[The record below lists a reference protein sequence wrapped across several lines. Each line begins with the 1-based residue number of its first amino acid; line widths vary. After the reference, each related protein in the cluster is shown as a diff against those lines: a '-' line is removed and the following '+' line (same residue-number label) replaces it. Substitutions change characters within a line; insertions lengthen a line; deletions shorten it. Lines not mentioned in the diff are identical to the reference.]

1 VEVIEKLEEFKFP
14 QIERHT
20 LWTNITRL
28 IKKGYLTREGDT
40 IVTNKDLFKPSD
52 NGIKNRT
59 DFIKTPFLGVKEL
72 IVLDHINYWYGLR
85 KNPKIQTKNGHV
97 WIDLNTLAKQVN
109 TSYRE
114 LQRIIKT
121 LKDNDLISILHV
133 KKYRKLYFKPAPV
146 SALTDNGRI
155 LHIPEVY
162 DKIVHGSVT
171 KSSSCQSQNRHVN
184 NYYKEL
190 YYYILTNIIVYSFK
204 RKIGKL
210 LAKSTDSPS
219 NFPTCLIT
227 TPPSTPPCGFENF
240 YDYIKS
246 FKNPPYSATPPQT
259 TVALF
264 GKEAIMDIDSIK
276 EMIKQ
281 RHRSKSVKENIKSLE
296 GTFRAHTNYAEA
308 LYPNEKNILKK
319 IYNWCKEYNIP
330 FKDVVS
336 YYGKYF
342 ERIMVNCRD
351 ALSYLQNEDFSK
363 PKVLYLIQTP
373 VLQYIVGKLRTT
385 SKEMG
390 FTVEKVLRIVERN
403 QTVDLVVYGK
413 LKGRPVTICG
423 SDLTDL
429 PIPVKQEIKTQWI
442 DTDRAEISR
451 RL

>member
-1 VEVIEKLEEFKFP
+1 MEVIEKLEEFKFP
-14 QIERHT
+14 QINRNT
-20 LWTNITRL
+20 LWKNISRL
-28 IKKGYLTREGDT
+28 IKKGYLTREGD
-40 IVTNKDLFKPSD
+40 IIATNKDLFKPSD

-59 DFIKTPFLGVKEL
+59 DFIKAPFLGVKEL
-72 IVLDHINYWYGLR
+72 IVLDHINYWYELR

-114 LQRIIKT
+114 VKRIIKT
-121 LKDNDLISILHV
+121 LKDNELISVLHV
-133 KKYRKLYFKPAPV
+133 KKYRKLYFKTAPV

-155 LHIPEVY
+155 LHIPEVE
-162 DKIVHGSVT
+162 DKIVHDSWT
-171 KSSSCQSQNRHVN
+171 KSSPRRGQNRPPN

-204 RKIGKL
+204 RRIEKL
-210 LAKSTDSPS
+210 LAKSVDFPS
-219 NFPTCLIT
+219 NYSNSAGV
-227 TPPSTPPCGFENF
+227 TPPSTPP
-240 YDYIKS
+240 YIFSNPLKKVS
-246 FKNPPYSATPPQT
+246 PPYSATPPHAI
-259 TVALF
+259 VALF

-296 GTFRAHTNYAEA
+296 DTFRAHTNYAEA
-308 LYPNEKNILKK
+308 LYPNEKNMLKK
-319 IYNWCKEYNIP
+319 IYKWCKEVNLS

-342 ERIMVNCRD
+342 DRIMVNCKE

-373 VLQYIVGKLRTT
+373 VLQYVKDKLTIT
-385 SKEMG
+385 SKQMG
-390 FTVEKVLRIVERN
+390 LEITNVTKVVENNQITGLIVRAN
-403 QTVDLVVYGK
+403 YKGK
-413 LKGRPVTICG
+413 SIVICG
-423 SDLTDL
+423 NDLTDL

-442 DTDRAEISR
+442 GIGKVGVTR
-451 RL
+451 RD